1 MVRQPVDPTTR
12 ALQTPWHVQATTGL
26 DKLRREWRRL
36 YDHAPPGISR
46 NLLILGIAYRHQEIE
61 HGGLGTPVRKRATA

>member
-12 ALQTPWHVQATTGL
+12 ALQTPWHVQ
-26 DKLRREWRRL
+26 